1 MMQERGGM
9 EEFLEKFEKNFWK
22 DWEKRKTW
30 DEIQPGELRP
40 SHPVTLTKE
49 MIQKFARAIGDLN
62 PLYFDEEY
70 ARESPY
76 GGLIAP
82 PSIHIMLMFACTP
95 HDDWMKEPGTINAG
109 QSWFYNVPARPGDRI
124 RLVCKA
130 LDRFIKKNR
139 LFVIHENVF
148 YNQKDEVICSGRG
161 WTIRP
166 R

>member
-1 MMQERGGM
+1 M
-9 EEFLEKFEKNFWK
+9 EEFRQDTFEKDFWK

-40 SHPVTLTKE
+40 AVEVTLTKE
-49 MIQKFARAIGDLN
+49 MIQNFARAIGDMN
-62 PLYFDEEY
+62 PIYFDEEY
-70 ARESPY
+70 AKKSPY

-82 PSIHIMLMFACTP
+82 PSIHVMLMMICTP
-95 HDDWMKEPGTINAG
+95 REDWMKEPGTINAG
-109 QSWFYNVPARPGDRI
+109 QSWYYNVPARPGDRI

-130 LDRFIKKNR
+130 LDKFIKKER
-139 LFVIHENVF
+139 LFIIHENVF
-148 YNQKDEVICSGRG
+148 YNQNDEVICSGRG